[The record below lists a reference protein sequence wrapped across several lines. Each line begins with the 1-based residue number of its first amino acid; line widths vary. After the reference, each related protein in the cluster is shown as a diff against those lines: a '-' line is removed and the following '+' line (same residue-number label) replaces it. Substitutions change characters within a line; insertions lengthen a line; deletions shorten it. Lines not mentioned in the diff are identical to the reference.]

1 LDSIFQVSGRCN
13 RNGLKELGRV
23 EIVNLESDNGR
34 AFSQMIYDN
43 IELDSTAF
51 SLREIGLNVKEK
63 CFYGLGTKYFSLI
76 KESAGQSMKIVNAY
90 AQYSHEYEEK
100 GKKIA
105 VDIKKLLRDDGY
117 QEQFIVSS
125 LDPELVT
132 DLRNASEIK
141 DRWSRRY
148 EIRSLRKRIAA
159 NSINVRFYP
168 GMQIQPDD
176 LTINKI
182 ANFRML
188 DEQFYDKNNVGLD
201 INSRDPPGGTL
212 MF

>member
-13 RNGLKELGRV
+13 RNGLKELGQV
-23 EIVNLESDNGR
+23 EIVNLESDKGR

-51 SLREIGLNVKEK
+51 SLKEIGLNVREDS
-63 CFYGLGTKYFSLI
+63 FYKLGAKYFDLI
-76 KESAGQSMKIVNAY
+76 RESIGQSMKIVNAY
-90 AQYSHEYEEK
+90 AQYSHKYEEN
-100 GKKIA
+100 GKEVA
-105 VDIKKLLRDDGY
+105 ADIKKLLRDDGY

-125 LDPELVT
+125 LDPGLVK
-132 DLRNASEIK
+132 DLQEASDIK
-141 DRWSRRY
+141 ERWSRRY

-159 NSINVRFYP
+159 NSINIRFYK

-182 ANFRML
+182 ENFRIL
-188 DEQFYDKNNVGLD
+188 DEQFYDRNGVGLD
-201 INSRDPPGGTL
+201 IDAKEPLGGTL